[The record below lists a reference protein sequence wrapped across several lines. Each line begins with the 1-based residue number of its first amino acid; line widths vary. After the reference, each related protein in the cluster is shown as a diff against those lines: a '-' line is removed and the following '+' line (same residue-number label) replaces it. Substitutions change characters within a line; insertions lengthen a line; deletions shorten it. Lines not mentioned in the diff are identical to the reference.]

1 MAGRNTRVSQSK
13 PSSTPIAPPSPT
25 ASEPPPTSPTSN
37 SPWGPSS
44 TEQDRLMQE
53 YATIFDEGDALKDVL
68 ILAQLGAEQN
78 KAGNAFHETMVRRLF
93 LHRSSSYS

>member
-1 MAGRNTRVSQSK
+1 
-13 PSSTPIAPPSPT
+13 
-25 ASEPPPTSPTSN
+25 
-37 SPWGPSS
+37 
-44 TEQDRLMQE
+44 MQE

-93 LHRSSSYS
+93 LHLSSSYS